1 MSLKEV
7 SSITNFSLLSDFDQ
21 LYYHSYKIN
30 LIPGQKMAREMYSFV
45 KGDQEMY
52 RGNGSKCIKQLFFF
66 FKIYRYIQYI
76 KGKVHFSNIVS
87 ASLWD
92 YLSASH
98 FCVIC
103 RCLLIKWFPL
113 KQHIWVFFVSINFS
127 PREPNV
133 VTFKLVLNNSSTSFL
148 KSFFE
153 GISILLENVFL

>member
-1 MSLKEV
+1 
-7 SSITNFSLLSDFDQ
+7 
-21 LYYHSYKIN
+21 
-30 LIPGQKMAREMYSFV
+30 MAREMYSFV
-45 KGDQEMY
+45 KGDQGMY

-66 FKIYRYIQYI
+66 LFLIYRYNQYI
-76 KGKVHFSNIVS
+76 KGKVHFSNILVS

-98 FCVIC
+98 FCVIF
-103 RCLLIKWFPL
+103 RCLLIKWFPPETNS
-113 KQHIWVFFVSINFS
+113 IFGVFFVSINFS